1 MHFVKDFDGY
11 FIYKIY
17 TRMHNFKNILCYAC
31 LRVPS
36 RFYPSYALFFILLGL
51 SSRTCNYRGF
61 LFCKKTTIIVR
72 L

>member
-17 TRMHNFKNILCYAC
+17 TRMHILKNILCYTC
-31 LRVPS
+31 LRVPT
-36 RFYPSYALFFILLGL
+36 RFYPSYALIFILIGL
-51 SSRTCNYRGF
+51 SSHACNYRGF

>member
-17 TRMHNFKNILCYAC
+17 TRMHNFKNFICYAC

-36 RFYPSYALFFILLGL
+36 RFYPSYALFFILIGL

>member
-17 TRMHNFKNILCYAC
+17 TRMHNFKNFICYAC
-31 LRVPS
+31 LRVLS
-36 RFYPSYALFFILLGL
+36 RFYPSYALFFILIGL

>member
-1 MHFVKDFDGY
+1 MHFVKYFDGY

-17 TRMHNFKNILCYAC
+17 TRMHIFKNILCYAC
-31 LRVPS
+31 LRAPS
-36 RFYPSYALFFILLGL
+36 RFYPSYALFFILIGL